1 MRPEVRQILS
11 EVSAPLSALG
21 IDPCSFAAVDF
32 ETFYRSE
39 KLAKK
44 ISGNP
49 VTVELQGNWG
59 YCRQPEWNAYM
70 VSIYAPDVE
79 YSGPPET
86 APWDKIRGR
95 TWLAHNAG
103 FDRHV
108 YERLVEQRK
117 VPDVKWSEWHDTAD
131 LAVYSHLPRALA
143 RATAHAFGIRLDK
156 AVRTGMDGVQWIDLP
171 IEERKRV
178 LDYAQEDSAL
188 CWSLWAKYGHLWPEP
203 ERAISVH
210 TREIEFRGIPVDRA
224 AVERDLEVLLT
235 AKHATESRIPWVD
248 TDDEKGKPFT
258 LRSKK
263 ALDRE
268 CLKCGVPAPE
278 TTAAKSKVF
287 LDWLD
292 EYGER
297 VPAII
302 ELGRFRRIDRMVS
315 VCRALLARIRPDG
328 RAALG
333 LKYMGAEKTGRWSG
347 ANKFNLQNL
356 MKSPM
361 LFDAEYNWVDDA
373 AAATYVVDVRARIV
387 AEPGRKL
394 IIADLSQIEPRVLNW
409 VVRNRE
415 FLDLCKKGMSPYEA
429 HARAS
434 MGWAG
439 GSLKKESPQVYALAK
454 ARVLA
459 LGYGAGWG
467 KFIEMARGYLG
478 SEREFL
484 AIFAVKPDAAL
495 VEDFLKYLNYLV
507 EKLKHL
513 PSKTALNAWPELDE
527 QTRNIWVNSW
537 NQVQEFRRSN
547 PLIKNL
553 WDSLDASFKAGLNDG
568 ALFENELPSGRT
580 LSYYNISSSRGWS
593 ACPGSPAGLQQR
605 VYGGLL
611 TENMTQ
617 AIARDCFMHGIL
629 NLEAAGYPVM
639 FHVHDEVIVDVAADA
654 DPKHVVEL
662 LTKMPDWAKSLPV
675 SAEADVSTHYKK

>member
-11 EVSAPLSALG
+11 EVSAPLKDLG

-39 KLAKK
+39 KLAAKL
-44 ISGNP
+44 GLAP

-79 YSGPPET
+79 YSGPPED
-86 APWDKIRGR
+86 APWEKIRGR
-95 TWLAHNAG
+95 TWLSHNAG

-108 YERLVEQRK
+108 YERIVEQGK
-117 VPDVKWSEWHDTAD
+117 APDVKWGAWHDTAD

-143 RATAHAFGIRLDK
+143 RATAFAFGVKLDK
-156 AVRTGMDGVQWIDLP
+156 AVRTAMDGKQWADVP
-171 IEERKRV
+171 ADERDRV
-178 LDYAQEDSAL
+178 LVYALEDSAL
-188 CWSLWAKYGHLWPEP
+188 CWSLWAKFGHKWPEP
-203 ERAISVH
+203 ERAISEH
-210 TREIEFRGIPVDRA
+210 TREIEFRGIPVDRKS
-224 AVERDLEVLLT
+224 VERDIGILLA
-235 AKHATESRIPWVD
+235 AKHATESRIPWVN
-248 TDDEKGKPFT
+248 TEDENGKPVA

-302 ELGRFRRIDRMVS
+302 ELGRFRRIDRTLS
-315 VCRALLARIRPDG
+315 VYRALLARIRPDG
-328 RAALG
+328 LAALG
-333 LKYMGAEKTGRWSG
+333 LKYMGADKTGRWSG

-361 LFDAEYNWVDDA
+361 LFDADFNWIDDA
-373 AAATYVVDVRARIV
+373 AAAKYVVDVRARII
-387 AEPGRKL
+387 ASPGRKL
-394 IIADLSQIEPRVLNW
+394 VIADLSQIEPRVLNW

-415 FLDLCKKGMSPYEA
+415 FLALCKKGMSPYEA

-434 MGWAG
+434 MGWTG

-478 SEREFL
+478 SEQEFL
-484 AIFAVKPDAAL
+484 AIFAVKPDATL
-495 VEDFLKYLNYLV
+495 VEDFLSYLKYLV
-507 EKLKHL
+507 EKLKHA

-547 PLIKNL
+547 PLIKGL
-553 WDSLDASFKAGLNDG
+553 WDNLDASFKAGLNDG
-568 ALFENELPSGRT
+568 GLFENELPSGRT
-580 LSYYNISSSRGWS
+580 LSYFNISSSRGWT
-593 ACPGSPAGLQQR
+593 ACPGSPAGIPQR

-629 NLEAAGYPVM
+629 NLEAAGYRVL

-654 DPKHVVEL
+654 DPKHVVDL
-662 LTKMPDWAKSLPV
+662 LSKMPDWAASLPV
-675 SAEADVSTHYKK
+675 SAEAEITTHYKK

>member
-1 MRPEVRQILS
+1 
-11 EVSAPLSALG
+11 
-21 IDPCSFAAVDF
+21 
-32 ETFYRSE
+32 
-39 KLAKK
+39 
-44 ISGNP
+44 
-49 VTVELQGNWG
+49 
-59 YCRQPEWNAYM
+59 
-70 VSIYAPDVE
+70 
-79 YSGPPET
+79 
-86 APWDKIRGR
+86 
-95 TWLAHNAG
+95 
-103 FDRHV
+103 
-108 YERLVEQRK
+108 
-117 VPDVKWSEWHDTAD
+117 
-131 LAVYSHLPRALA
+131 
-143 RATAHAFGIRLDK
+143 
-156 AVRTGMDGVQWIDLP
+156 
-171 IEERKRV
+171 
-178 LDYAQEDSAL
+178 
-188 CWSLWAKYGHLWPEP
+188 
-203 ERAISVH
+203 
-210 TREIEFRGIPVDRA
+210 
-224 AVERDLEVLLT
+224 
-235 AKHATESRIPWVD
+235 
-248 TDDEKGKPFT
+248 
-258 LRSKK
+258 
-263 ALDRE
+263 
-268 CLKCGVPAPE
+268 
-278 TTAAKSKVF
+278 VF

-302 ELGRFRRIDRMVS
+302 ELGRFRRIDRTLS
-315 VCRALLARIRPDG
+315 VYRALLARIRPDG

-333 LKYMGAEKTGRWSG
+333 LKYMGADKTGRWSG

-361 LFDAEYNWVDDA
+361 LFDAEYNWVDDSA
-373 AAATYVVDVRARIV
+373 AAKYVVDVRARIV

-434 MGWAG
+434 MGWTG

-484 AIFAVKPDAAL
+484 AIFAVKPDSAL

-507 EKLKHL
+507 EKLKHS

-547 PLIKNL
+547 ALIKNL
-553 WDSLDASFKAGLNDG
+553 WDRLDASFKDG
-568 ALFENELPSGRT
+568 ESDGRLYENELPSGRT
-580 LSYYNISSSRGWS
+580 LSYFNVSSSRGWT
-593 ACPGSPAGLQQR
+593 ACPGSPAGIPQR

-629 NLEAAGYPVM
+629 NLEAAGYRVL

-654 DPKHVVEL
+654 DPKHVVDL
-662 LTKMPDWAKSLPV
+662 LTKMPDWAASLPV
-675 SAEADVSTHYKK
+675 SAEAEITTHYKK

>member
-21 IDPCSFAAVDF
+21 IDPCSFVAVDF

-44 ISGNP
+44 INGSP

-59 YCRQPEWNAYM
+59 YCRQPEWDVYM
-70 VSIYAPDVE
+70 VSIYAPDLE
-79 YSGPPET
+79 YSGAPED
-86 APWDKIRGR
+86 APWEKIRGR
-95 TWLAHNAG
+95 TWLSHNAG

-143 RATAHAFGIRLDK
+143 RATNHAFGIELDK
-156 AVRTGMDGVQWIDLP
+156 AVRTGMDGVEWLDVP
-171 IEERKRV
+171 SADRPRV
-178 LDYAQEDSAL
+178 LTYALEDSAL
-188 CWSLWAKYGHLWPEP
+188 CWSLWAKFGHLWPKP

-224 AVERDLEVLLT
+224 AVERDIQTLLD
-235 AKHATESRIPWVD
+235 AKLATESRIPWVN
-248 TDDEKGKPFT
+248 TDDEKGKPIA

-302 ELGRFRRIDRMVS
+302 ELGRFRRIDRTLS
-315 VCRALLARIRPDG
+315 VYRALLARIRPDG

-356 MKSPM
+356 TKSPM
-361 LFDAEYNWVDDA
+361 LFDAEFNWVESIS
-373 AAATYVVDVRARIV
+373 AATHVIDIRARIV

-415 FLDLCKKGMSPYEA
+415 FLDLCKSGMSPYEA

-434 MGWAG
+434 MGWTG

-478 SEREFL
+478 SEAEFL
-484 AIFAVKPDAAL
+484 AVFAVKPGAAI
-495 VEDFLKYLNYLV
+495 VADFLRYLNYLV
-507 EKLKHL
+507 EKLKHA
-513 PSKTALNAWPELDE
+513 PSKRALSAWPEIDE
-527 QTRNIWVNSW
+527 QTKNIWVNSW

-553 WDSLDASFKAGLNDG
+553 WDNLDQKFKDSLADG
-568 ALFENELPSGRT
+568 IYENELPSGRC
-580 LSYYNISSSRGWS
+580 LSYFEVSSLKGWT
-593 ACPGSPAGLQQR
+593 ACPNSRAGIPQR

-629 NLEAAGYPVM
+629 NLEAAGYRVL

-662 LTKMPDWAKSLPV
+662 LTKMPEWAATLPV
-675 SAEADVSTHYKK
+675 SAEAEISTHYKK